1 MKVHRSVGS
10 RIFDAVNVTLML
22 ALAFIVI
29 YPFINQIAF
38 SFNEGADAARGGIYF
53 LPRKLTLDNYRFLF
67 QNPDLLHSAAI
78 SILRVMVGTTT
89 GVLATGLLA
98 YITSLRFFSGRRLL
112 RVLYVVTLYFGG
124 GLIPTYL
131 LIVRLG
137 MVNTFTVYWLPPL
150 ISAFYMLLMAA
161 YMQNIP
167 ESLMESA
174 RLDGC
179 SELRI
184 YLQIVMPISIPV
196 FAAIGV
202 YVAVF
207 HWNSWFDNMIYNP
220 SGKWDTLQIHL
231 RRMLIQVEAL
241 KEIYNQQIA
250 RNRFRN
256 LSPTTLKAAITI
268 VVTIPI
274 TVVYPFLQKYFI
286 SGITLGAVKA

>member
-1 MKVHRSVGS
+1 MKRRRSIGY

-22 ALAFIVI
+22 LFTFVVV

-38 SFNEGADAARGGIYF
+38 SLNEGSDAVRGGIYF

-67 QNPDLLHSAAI
+67 QSQDLLRGALVSV
-78 SILRVMVGTTT
+78 LRVVVGTVT
-89 GVLATGLLA
+89 GVFVTGLLA
-98 YITSLRFFSGRRLL
+98 YITTVRSFSGRRLL

-137 MVNTFTVYWLPPL
+137 LVNTFTVYWLPPL

-167 ESLMESA
+167 ESLAESA

-179 SELRI
+179 TEFRI
-184 YLQIVMPISIPV
+184 YLQIIMPTSIPV

-202 YVAVF
+202 YIAVF
-207 HWNSWFDNMIYNP
+207 HWNSWFDNVLYNP
-220 SGKWDTLQIHL
+220 SGTWDTLQVHL

-241 KEIYNQQIA
+241 KAIYNQQIA
-250 RNRFRN
+250 RSRYRN

-274 TVVYPFLQKYFI
+274 TVVYPFLQRYFI
-286 SGITLGAVKA
+286 SGITLGAVKG